1 MVLVL
6 TTKVSFNRLSTLDN
20 NQLEDLPK
28 EIFMNNT
35 NLRLLGANWKAI
47 AHNLM
52 AIEKPK
58 FTVDARA
65 VREKYA
71 YLAGKLRN
79 ELKEEEKASG
89 IATKMTEVEE
99 AFQETIEIEDKAERA
114 LKDGSN
120 EKKNESADRAQAETM
135 RKRAMESLGESLGK
149 KGDDAEN
156 GNKKQKRRSNGS
168 DTLMFLKEKSEMMH
182 EMKKQEMELKKKEI
196 ELQDKKHDDFLRVML
211 AQQQQLQQ
219 QQQDF
224 QAMMLAMM
232 NKLTQK

>member
-1 MVLVL
+1 MLWSDEHCML
-6 TTKVSFNRLSTLDN
+6 LCR
-20 NQLEDLPK
+20 
-28 EIFMNNT
+28 EILAVDPFT
-35 NLRLLGANWKAI
+35 GTRKWSIQRGAKWKAI

-79 ELKEEEKASG
+79 KLKEEEKASG

-99 AFQETIEIEDKAERA
+99 ALQEIIEIEDEAERA

-120 EKKNESADRAQAETM
+120 EKKKNENADRAQAETM